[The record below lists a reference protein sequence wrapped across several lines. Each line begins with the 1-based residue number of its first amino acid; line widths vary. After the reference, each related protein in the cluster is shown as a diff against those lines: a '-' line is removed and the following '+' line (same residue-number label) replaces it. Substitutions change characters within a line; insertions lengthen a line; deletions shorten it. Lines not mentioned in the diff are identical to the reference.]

1 MQQKQRMKLPNG
13 PKTPRLVQ
21 MLQWISS
28 PMKYMEDCT
37 QRYGDIFT
45 LQLTG
50 PVVFVSN
57 PQALQQMLTSDTK
70 EFAAPGEPLF
80 EFFSW

>member
-1 MQQKQRMKLPNG
+1 LRSLAHTPEYAKLASALNLLHLIAVAQSSNAAKKCMKLPNG
-13 PKTPRLVQ
+13 PKTPQLVQ

-45 LQLTG
+45 LQLTD
-50 PVVFVSN
+50 
-57 PQALQQMLTSDTK
+57 L
-70 EFAAPGEPLF
+70 
-80 EFFSW
+80 